1 VRGITAIITGT
12 ARIKELMPA
21 WTGETYFLFLN
32 GQWLGILIVLLI
44 GYILGKFSKFYAN
57 RVLNRILS
65 RGHVS
70 LSSQSKNNVYYSL
83 GYLTGS
89 IVWLIG
95 IRFLEFEDPYLL
107 TNSWF

>member
-1 VRGITAIITGT
+1 MRGITALITET
-12 ARIKELMPA
+12 SKIKELMPA

-44 GYILGKFSKFYAN
+44 GYIFGKFSKFYAN
-57 RVLNRILS
+57 RVLHKILS

-83 GYLTGS
+83 AYLTAS
-89 IVWLIG
+89 LVWLIG
-95 IRFLEFEDPYLL
+95 IRLL
-107 TNSWF
+107 S